1 MALSIGNIVQF
12 ANSTDVPKKLVNLN
26 LMQVL
31 PVLSVSNTPA
41 GLQSGVD
48 QSTNQLVFPW
58 YNPGQPGTGL
68 GVDLI
73 VNFGPGATGKTNAAA
88 AYAAI
93 VAAAT
98 SI

>member
-1 MALSIGNIVQF
+1 MALSIGNIVTF
-12 ANSTDVPKKLVNLN
+12 TNSTDVPKKVVNLN

-31 PVLSVSNTPA
+31 PVLSIGNTPA

-48 QSTNQLVFPW
+48 QSTNQLIFPW

-88 AYAAI
+88 ALATI
-93 VAAAT
+93 IAAT
-98 SI
+98 TAI